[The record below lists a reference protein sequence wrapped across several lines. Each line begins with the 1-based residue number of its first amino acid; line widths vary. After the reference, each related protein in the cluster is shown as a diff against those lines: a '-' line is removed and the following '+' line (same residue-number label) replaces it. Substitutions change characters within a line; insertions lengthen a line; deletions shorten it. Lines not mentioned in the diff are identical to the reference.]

1 LHHKDKAANKNTKMI
16 RFFDFLFSLLGL
28 IILLP
33 FFMII
38 GIAIVIN
45 SRGGIFYLQK
55 RVGRSN
61 RDFRLVKFRTM
72 YSGSEK
78 QGGLTVGIRDPRIT
92 RIGIF
97 LRKFK
102 LDELPQLINVLT
114 GEMSLVGP
122 RPELRKYV
130 DLYSEEQKKVLQVRP
145 GITDI
150 ASLEYINENELLGA
164 SADPERTYI
173 ELIMPAKLELNR
185 KYLRNP
191 SAGNYFRII
200 GLTIKKIFR

>member
-1 LHHKDKAANKNTKMI
+1 MI
-16 RFFDFLFSLLGL
+16 RFFDLLFSFLGL

-33 FFMII
+33 FFLII
-38 GIAIVIN
+38 GIVIIID
-45 SRGGIFYLQK
+45 SRGGIFYLQE
-55 RVGRSN
+55 RVGRNN
-61 RDFRLVKFRTM
+61 RDFRLIKFRTM
-72 YSGSEK
+72 HSGADK
-78 QGGLTVGIRDPRIT
+78 KGGLTIGMRDPRIT
-92 RIGIF
+92 FMGFF
-97 LRKFK
+97 LRKYK
-102 LDELPQLINVLT
+102 LDELPQLINVLK

-130 DLYSEEQKKVLQVRP
+130 DLYSEEQKKVLELRP

-185 KYLRNP
+185 KFQQNP
-191 SAGNYFRII
+191 HSRNYFRII
-200 GLTIKKIFR
+200 GLTLKKIFR

>member
-1 LHHKDKAANKNTKMI
+1 MH
-16 RFFDFLFSLLGL
+16 
-28 IILLP
+28 
-33 FFMII
+33 
-38 GIAIVIN
+38 
-45 SRGGIFYLQK
+45 
-55 RVGRSN
+55 
-61 RDFRLVKFRTM
+61 
-72 YSGSEK
+72 SGAEK

-92 RIGIF
+92 HFGVF
-97 LRKFK
+97 LRKYK
-102 LDELPQLINVLT
+102 LDELPQLFNVLT

-130 DLYSEEQKKVLQVRP
+130 NLYSEEQKRVLRVRP

-185 KYLRNP
+185 KYMQNP
-191 SAGNYFRII
+191 GSGNYFRII
-200 GLTIKKIFR
+200 GLTLKKIFR